1 MKRMSLKVSP
11 SGKQRNLCSDKS
23 ESDKK
28 ITVAKIEKIHGR
40 EGHSRKFEYFLF
52 NPSRPDPRRREK
64 INLSFYF
71 HTSLWCLKRFY
82 EGLKVNSYFT
92 KTC

>member
-52 NPSRPDPRRREK
+52 NPSR
-64 INLSFYF
+64 
-71 HTSLWCLKRFY
+71 LKRFY